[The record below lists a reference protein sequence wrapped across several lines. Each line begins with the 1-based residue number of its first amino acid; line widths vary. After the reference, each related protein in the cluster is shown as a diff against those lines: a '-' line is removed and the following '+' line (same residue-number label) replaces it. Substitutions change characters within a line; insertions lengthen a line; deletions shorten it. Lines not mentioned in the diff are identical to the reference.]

1 MRKVIAMANVPLD
14 GMRKAPR
21 HLIGTPEAGSPTAA
35 GRCLTASSRTPHHS
49 ARRTGRRP
57 AQPRASGRLA
67 QHGQLGT
74 PTGLLQERSL
84 RRAMRRWEAAPV
96 KMARKVPLLTR
107 AVLPARPGRCE
118 TNQS

>member
-35 GRCLTASSRTPHHS
+35 GRC
-49 ARRTGRRP
+49 
-57 AQPRASGRLA
+57 
-67 QHGQLGT
+67 QLGT
-74 PTGLLQERSL
+74 PTGLQQRSL
-84 RRAMRRWEAAPV
+84 RARCAGGKAASATV
-96 KMARKVPLLTR
+96 ARKVPLLTR